1 MVMNN
6 LEEAKKICV
15 EMLLVPFE
23 GYARKLADGSCEAYP
38 DPASKLMR
46 LTPLERNNLTEEDYE
61 KLGRPWTIG
70 YGSTYDADGTPVK
83 PGDVWTQEKA
93 VQVKQI
99 ILNKFLQGLL
109 TLSPG
114 LKDENPYK
122 IAAVLSWVY
131 NIGLGS
137 YRISTYKKK
146 IDSKEWEEAGSQGLL
161 WNKAQGKVLKG
172 LTLRRQAEQIFLN
185 KDK

>member
-1 MVMNN
+1 MDKFEIAKN
-6 LEEAKKICV
+6 LCV
-15 EMLLVPFE
+15 ETFLIPFE
-23 GYARKLADGSCEAYP
+23 GCAKKLSDGTCESYP
-38 DPASKLMR
+38 DPASKLLQISMS
-46 LTPLERNNLTEEDYE
+46 ERNKLTEDQYE
-61 KLGRPWTIG
+61 KLGRPWTIWWG
-70 YGSTYDADGTPVK
+70 LTYDENGTPVK

-109 TLSPG
+109 ILSPG

-146 IDSKEWEEAGSQGLL
+146 IDAKEWEEAGKQGLL
-161 WNKAQGKVLKG
+161 WNKAQGKILKG